1 MKFGLRLAVAAIS
14 AICIVFIMSMTKET
28 GTRQLRQLL
37 GRVSRHA
44 ISNNSIFL
52 SHNHMNSHVVRVNS
66 DDVIHLAFVV
76 CGKDRVEES
85 LVMVK
90 SAVLFTRAPL
100 SLHVITDPELIA
112 TFNTELE
119 KWKSDSGRFQYN
131 VSKVSFPADRGS
143 QWRSLFKLC
152 AAQRLFL
159 PEMLAEVD
167 AILYVDTDTLFL
179 RPIDDLWNFFN
190 LMNSSQM
197 AALTQEQEDA
207 GIGWYNRFARHPYYG
222 KLGVNSGV
230 MLMNLTQMRQFG
242 WTRKITQ
249 YYFKYRHNIT
259 WGDQDLINILFS
271 FYPEKL
277 YVYPCEWNFRSDHCV
292 YRMVCQSA
300 QDRGA
305 SVVHGVRSAFH
316 LEKHMVFKTVYQA
329 MLQYKFGDDLERSLL
344 DPIER
349 NLSRLANTNCGKVRH
364 VFTQRLNETIRQSRA
379 SKYPGS

>member
-14 AICIVFIMSMTKET
+14 AICVVFIMSMTKET

-52 SHNHMNSHVVRVNS
+52 SHNHMNSRVVRVNS

-112 TFNTELE
+112 TFNTE
-119 KWKSDSGRFQYN
+119 
-131 VSKVSFPADRGS
+131 
-143 QWRSLFKLC
+143 
-152 AAQRLFL
+152 
-159 PEMLAEVD
+159 EMLAEVD